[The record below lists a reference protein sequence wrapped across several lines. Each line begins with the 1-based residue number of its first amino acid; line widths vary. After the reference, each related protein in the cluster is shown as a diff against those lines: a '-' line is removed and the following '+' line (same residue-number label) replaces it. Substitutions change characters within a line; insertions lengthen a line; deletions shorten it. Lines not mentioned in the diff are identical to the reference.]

1 MTIRLDIEAKLKEK
15 HVTKIDGQPTLEDV
29 RTLDREI
36 AAIVSEI
43 ETTNGG
49 GNHGHLGM
57 IMNDTDYIQIS
68 TGRTQWTTPTNPG

>member
-29 RTLDREI
+29 RSLDREI

-43 ETTNGG
+43 ETSGAQG
-49 GNHGHLGM
+49 RS
-57 IMNDTDYIQIS
+57 IMPT
-68 TGRTQWTTPTNPG
+68 TGPNIIRLHIIVT